1 MNSNALFKN
10 VEIVAHRGYAAVHPE
25 NTMAAFRRSLE
36 LGADSLE
43 IDVHHSKEGIPVVIH
58 DDTLDRTTD
67 GTGPIREK
75 TIAELQQVDAG
86 KKFKPEFAGCGIPLL
101 EEVLELCGGTVG
113 LQLELKERITEGEAR
128 GLLHLLENYRMTERT
143 MFISFHLNN
152 LRLMRSLHPNIEL
165 GWLSGEPVDLAPLKE
180 LGRATLLLQY
190 AVVLRQPEIVQATEA
205 AGIGLGVWTIR
216 DLQDA
221 YKLVQMGVR
230 RLTTDIPL
238 YRE

>member
-1 MNSNALFKN
+1 MNSNALFHH

-25 NTMAAFRRSLE
+25 NTMEAFRRALE

-67 GTGPIREK
+67 GTGPVREK
-75 TIAELQQVDAG
+75 TIEELQQVDAG
-86 KKFKPEFAGCGIPLL
+86 TKFKPEFAGCRIPLL

-128 GLLHLLENYRMTERT
+128 ALLHLLTNYRMTERT
-143 MFISFHLNN
+143 MVISFHPDN
-152 LRLMRSLHPNIEL
+152 LRLVRSLHHNIEL
-165 GWLSGEPVDLAPLKE
+165 GWLSDKPVDLAPLQE
-180 LGRATLLLQY
+180 LGRATLLLQHG
-190 AVVLRQPEIVQATEA
+190 AVQRQPDIVQAAEA

-221 YKLVQMGVR
+221 YRLVRLGVR
-230 RLTTDIPL
+230 RLTSDIPL
-238 YRE
+238 YRD